1 MVYWDIFEDM
11 RRLEK
16 RLNRLFEE
24 AWGERMAL
32 PGSALERGM
41 LARPELPELLE
52 YREPFVDI
60 AENEKE
66 IKITAEL
73 PGIDKKDIK
82 INATENSIEI
92 SAEVKKEEK
101 EEKKGYIRRERSYSK
116 FYRSM
121 SLPTTV
127 DPSKATSKYDK
138 GILEITLPKTK
149 VEKKTSIKVE

>member
-1 MVYWDIFEDM
+1 MVYSDIFEDM
-11 RRLEK
+11 KRLER

-32 PGSALERGM
+32 PGSTMERSM
-41 LARPELPELLE
+41 LATPVLPD

-60 AENEKE
+60 VESEKE
-66 IKITAEL
+66 IKVVAEL
-73 PGIDKKDIK
+73 PGIDRKNIK
-82 INATENSIEI
+82 INATEDRVEL

-101 EEKKGYIRRERSYSK
+101 EEKKGYIRRERSYSR

-127 DPSKATSKYDK
+127 DPTKASSKYDK